1 MCHAGEVARHLL
13 TRPGAPRDSLRLVS
27 ASGTVGN
34 LKWTRPHYAAQLR
47 GRMGVDFASRP
58 VEDFARGTIVLEDEE
73 GREVMIEATTSWA
86 YVGAGLRIQLEL
98 LGPEYAMEFNSLNT
112 GLKVFMSRAVT
123 GGEGEDLV
131 EKQNAEQDRKS
142 GG

>member
-13 TRPGAPRDSLRLVS
+13 TRPGAARDSLRLVS

-58 VEDFARGTIVLEDEE
+58 VEAFARGTIVLEDEE
-73 GREVMIEATTSWA
+73 GREGLIEATTSWA
-86 YVGAGLRIQLEL
+86 YVGAGPGIQLDV
-98 LGPEYAMEFNSLNT
+98 LGPAYHTALHSPQHRLQV
-112 GLKVFMSRAVT
+112 LLSRAP
-123 GGEGEDLV
+123 GSPPG
-131 EKQNAEQDRKS
+131 
-142 GG
+142 